1 MRVANDDHD
10 RCKAAPGIIDADHDI
25 MSVSERMNFK
35 MLVCDYIVEQIDGD
49 YAHLRRTD
57 LPDEELKLVAR
68 ALLPAEIVEG
78 CTLHYELMQYTIL

>member
-10 RCKAAPGIIDADHDI
+10 I
-25 MSVSERMNFK
+25 MSVSELMK
-35 MLVCDYIVEQIDGD
+35 E
-49 YAHLRRTD
+49 RRFQNAGM
-57 LPDEELKLVAR
+57 PYEELRLVAR

>member
-1 MRVANDDHD
+1 
-10 RCKAAPGIIDADHDI
+10 
-25 MSVSERMNFK
+25 

-78 CTLHYELMQYTIL
+78 CTLHYDCLLYTSPSPRDGLLSRMPSSA